1 MKQISIEIIH
11 KCPNNCMHCS
21 SCSGP
26 DCTLMI
32 KTENVKKLIDSAV
45 ELNTKILSI
54 SGGEPLLH
62 PGLLSIVKY
71 AKKKE
76 REVYIYT
83 SGISLNN
90 EGQAESI
97 DLELCEI

>member
-62 PGLLSIVKY
+62 PGLLSIEKC
-71 AKKKE
+71 
-76 REVYIYT
+76 IYT
-83 SGISLNN
+83 PVEFLLIMKAR
-90 EGQAESI
+90 QKV
-97 DLELCEI
+97 

>member
-11 KCPNNCMHCS
+11 RCPNSCMHCS

-26 DCTLMI
+26 DCTMMI
-32 KTENVKKLIDSAV
+32 ETEKVRELIDSAV
-45 ELNTKILSI
+45 DLNTKVLSI

-62 PGLLSIVKY
+62 PGLLSIVQY
-71 AKKKE
+71 AKKRG

-83 SGISLNN
+83 SGISLDDR
-90 EGQAESI
+90 GQAQSM
-97 DLELCEI
+97 DLGLAKE